1 MKTLA
6 YDYSYLGSMSQESL
20 ARFRDDVS
28 SQVLDFVRGSQLAGA
43 AGGVYGSL
51 LDELPEPVLTDGQYA
66 GLHAWIEGA
75 QDVNAGVGV
84 FSKYIRS
91 YTGSQIDLKYGTGIY
106 TNATMNLAS
115 NTIGADFAAHLQV
128 NGGQLPTLETL
139 GLIDGAAAVSRLFSD
154 PIYYPNRD
162 YTGWSGVMLFPYLGY
177 DSFYKD
183 WLLTTEAVQATIDRL
198 DGTQETVT
206 IKQYEGT
213 YDLMAA
219 VASHIRTAERLTPA
233 DMAQLGLAYSDIID
247 TLHDDLIALTAS
259 FLADT
264 YGLPATH
271 SFAIGDVLPYASPAS
286 WLTSTTG
293 VIVGTMKSDGPDLF
307 YRDPDRTKFDNFI
320 IHGGL
325 GDDII
330 HADPNQLLSRQ
341 TLNLLVDGGEGMD
354 TLSYASVDAS
364 LHIQLESV
372 AVGDLYERSGKYL
385 IGKHDAGGSDYARDY
400 AFSIEGL
407 VGSSR
412 SDILSIHDLDLLPT
426 SEATPHYFID
436 LHGAGDMG
444 NTLDLSSWSI
454 SFDRSMWG
462 ADVAAT
468 HGGTADDQAALGYTG
483 QDVWIPLSATHSLLI
498 DSVQNIITGSGND
511 ILHGNEEG
519 NLLAPGGGVN
529 VVFGNG
535 GADIFVVGRSETTI
549 KDADADDRLY
559 IPFSAI
565 NPATTRPDMALEIKG
580 GLVLLAA
587 PSAVGAEVDI
597 QYSASFY
604 PSFLDGQ
611 AYPVGG
617 PFMPGKLVLDSAL
630 ENQIFVNFSL
640 SGSDLRIK
648 FHAEDANEQFGT
660 ASFDIIVEGYEPGDL
675 GLRFH
680 ETFIPDVTR
689 VNHQAAALHYTSH
702 ADPMDGILQDYH
714 DASRALLAFQE
725 LPHFDGV
732 WYG

>member
-6 YDYSYLGSMSQESL
+6 YDYSYLGSMSQDSL

-28 SQVLDFVRGSQLAGA
+28 SQMLDFVRGSQLAGG
-43 AGGVYGSL
+43 AGGVYRSL
-51 LDELPEPVLTDGQYA
+51 LDELPEPVLTGDQYA
-66 GLHAWIEGA
+66 GLHAWVEGA
-75 QDVNAGVGV
+75 RDVNAGVGV

-91 YTGSQIDLKYGTGIY
+91 YTGSQIDLKYGTGIH

-115 NTIGADFAAHLQV
+115 NTIGANFAAHLQA

-154 PIYYPNRD
+154 PIYYPKGD

-219 VASHIRTAERLTPA
+219 VAAHIRTAERLTPA
-233 DMAQLGLAYSDIID
+233 DMAQLGLAYPDIIN
-247 TLHDDLIALTAS
+247 TSHDDLIALTES
-259 FLADT
+259 FLANT
-264 YGLPATH
+264 YRLPATH
-271 SFAIGDVLPYASPAS
+271 SFAIGDVLPYASPAG
-286 WLTSTTG
+286 WVTSTTG

-307 YRDPDRTKFDNFI
+307 YRDPERTKFENFI
-320 IHGGL
+320 IHAGL
-325 GDDII
+325 GDDVI
-330 HADPNQLLSRQ
+330 HADPNQLLSLP

-364 LHIQLESV
+364 LHIQLERI
-372 AVGDLYERSGKYL
+372 AVGDLYERSAKY
-385 IGKHDAGGSDYARDY
+385 IVGKHGANGGEYAKDYL
-400 AFSIEGL
+400 FSIENL
-407 VGSSR
+407 VGSQQ
-412 SDILSIHDLDLLPT
+412 SDILSLHELDLQPT
-426 SEATPHYFID
+426 SPETLHYFVD
-436 LHGAGDMG
+436 LQGAGALG
-444 NTLDLSSWSI
+444 NTLDLSSWTAG
-454 SFDRSMWG
+454 FGRSMWG
-462 ADVAAT
+462 EDVAEII
-468 HGGTADDQAALGYTG
+468 GGTPVDNAARGYTG
-483 QDVWIPLSATHSLLI
+483 QDIWIPISNTGSLLV

-511 ILHGNEEG
+511 ILHGNAED
-519 NLLAPGGGVN
+519 NLLAAGSGVN
-529 VVFGNG
+529 VIFGNG
-535 GADIFVVGRSETTI
+535 GADIFVVGRSETTL
-549 KDADADDRLY
+549 KDAEADDRLY

-580 GLVLLAA
+580 GLVLLSA
-587 PSAVGAEVDI
+587 PSAVGAAVDI

-604 PSFLDGQ
+604 PSYLDGY

-617 PFMPGKLVLDSAL
+617 PFIPGKQVLDDTL
-630 ENQIFVNFSL
+630 EKQIFVNFSL
-640 SGSDLRIK
+640 AGADLRIK
-648 FHAEDANEQFGT
+648 FHAEDASAQFGT

-675 GLRFH
+675 GLQFH
-680 ETFIPDVTR
+680 EYFIPDVTR
-689 VNHQAAALHYTSH
+689 VNHQAAAQHYPGL
-702 ADPMDGILQDYH
+702 ANPMDGILQDYH
-714 DASRALLAFQE
+714 DASRALLAFQA